1 MGTTAEAG
9 SRRLRLVAS
18 VSGVL
23 TEYGCK
29 GSGAASGLVF
39 SPGDE
44 AQSDTVTFP
53 DEPPDDGVQ
62 HTAG

>member
-1 MGTTAEAG
+1 MGTTAETG

-23 TEYGCK
+23 TEYGCQE
-29 GSGAASGLVF
+29 SDAAAGLVF

-44 AQSDTVTFP
+44 AKSDTVTFP

-62 HTAG
+62 HTVG